1 MITCPVP
8 GLKGTSVTNKEAS
21 IPPVMPPDAKPH
33 TSSVLLSLVQLSL
46 THHPLSAFVFFSRT
60 CSNSSPDKNCSLHL
74 QPDAPFTQ
82 REWECADAI
91 TSSLPRM
98 PSTLTTN
105 GTLFFKTEH

>member
-46 THHPLSAFVFFSRT
+46 THHPLSASSFFLAPAPTAAQIKTVPSIF
-60 CSNSSPDKNCSLHL
+60 SLMPPSL
-74 QPDAPFTQ
+74 SVSGNVQMLLLLVYQ
-82 REWECADAI
+82 EC
-91 TSSLPRM
+91 P
-98 PSTLTTN
+98 PP
-105 GTLFFKTEH
+105 